1 MKISCFREK
10 KKKKSLDD
18 RLGGNKGTFH
28 PKHFLCHSQKTLYLI
43 VSTKKKFLR
52 KNLWLS
58 TRPPRVTSVF
68 CTNPGCGALPG
79 ACSTASPGLVL
90 SLLQLPGGSY
100 LPCEGHRFILVLQG
114 VFRGSPR
121 LGCSPKITE
130 PQSEGRSEQV

>member
-1 MKISCFREK
+1 MKISCFREKK

-28 PKHFLCHSQKTLYLI
+28 PKHFLCHSRKTLDLI

-58 TRPPRVTSVF
+58 TRPPRVISVF

-79 ACSTASPGLVL
+79 ACSAASPGLVL

-100 LPCEGHRFILVLQG
+100 LLCAGASLHPCFTRSVQGLTKVRLLAQDHRAPVG
-114 VFRGSPR
+114 GKV
-121 LGCSPKITE
+121 
-130 PQSEGRSEQV
+130 